1 MGNNT
6 DYLNRCIGAL
16 AIVGDELRKMSAD
29 DVRYDIY
36 RAACVKE
43 FEIILEQ
50 SGKLLKKIL
59 RGYFATN
66 KEADQLMFKDIFR
79 YAVRHGLIETDAC
92 ERWITYRDNRNN
104 TAHDYGEN
112 FAENTLPLL
121 PDLIDDAKALSKILN
136 NNEQSA

>member
-6 DYLNRCIGAL
+6 DYLNRCIDAL
-16 AIVGDELRKMSAD
+16 AIAGDELRKMSAD

-36 RAACVKE
+36 RAACVNRAACVKE

-79 YAVRHGLIETDAC
+79 MPSG
-92 ERWITYRDNRNN
+92 
-104 TAHDYGEN
+104 TA
-112 FAENTLPLL
+112 
-121 PDLIDDAKALSKILN
+121 
-136 NNEQSA
+136 